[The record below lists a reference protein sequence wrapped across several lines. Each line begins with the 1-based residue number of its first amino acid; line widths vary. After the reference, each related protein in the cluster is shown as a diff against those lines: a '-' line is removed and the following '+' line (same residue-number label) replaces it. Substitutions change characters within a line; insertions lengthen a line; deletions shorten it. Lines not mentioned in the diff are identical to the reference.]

1 MNPRCRLTSRAPE
14 PQSLVASPFR
24 RNDGT
29 VHACNDQE
37 GELGAILKKVSHGL
51 WNLCAAGALLC
62 MAHAATAAT
71 VGPVTD
77 DLGVIRIAKGAP
89 IQIGAYWVLSGADT
103 ALGLDEKRGV
113 EIAFKELGGKTLGH
127 PLKLNAEDDGC
138 NAEGG
143 QTAATKLAANP
154 QTVIVLGPGCSSA
167 ATPGAPILWQQGIVN
182 ICTACT
188 APALTASTRKPEY
201 EGFART
207 VFSDSEQGK
216 ADATYAHNVAN
227 VQAVVTIHD
236 GSPYAQ
242 QLQQVFADNFKQL
255 GGKVLSQEAVAPSD
269 VDMHPLLTR
278 IASEKPDLIYFP
290 VFTAAAA
297 QILRQ
302 AKETPGLEKTRLMGG
317 GSLLS
322 ADFIE
327 AAGPSV
333 VGFIIGYPDLSPEAM
348 GKGYPKFVE
357 DYKKAYNEAPISGY
371 HANAYDGA
379 MLAIKAIE
387 KVAKSDKDG
396 NLYIGKKALRD
407 AVFAEKFEG
416 ISGPIACDKYG
427 ECSQFKPSILQ
438 FSSSDPKTFGIGQNP
453 KKIWP

>member
-1 MNPRCRLTSRAPE
+1 MRITWNEC
-14 PQSLVASPFR
+14 
-24 RNDGT
+24 G
-29 VHACNDQE
+29 
-37 GELGAILKKVSHGL
+37 LGLAKVLAAVGLFAI
-51 WNLCAAGALLC
+51 
-62 MAHAATAAT
+62 AHAASAAT

-77 DLGVIRIAKGAP
+77 PLGVIRIAKGAP

-113 EIAFKELGGKTLGH
+113 EIAFKDLGGKVLGH

-154 QTVIVLGPGCSSA
+154 QTVIVLGPACSSA

-188 APALTASTRKPEY
+188 APALTSADRKPEY
-201 EGFART
+201 DGFART

-216 ADATYAHNVAN
+216 ADANYVHNVMKAGS
-227 VQAVVTIHD
+227 VVTIHD

-242 QLQQVFADNFKQL
+242 QLQQVFADNFKKL
-255 GGKVLSQEAVAPSD
+255 GGKVLSQEAIAPTD
-269 VDMHPLLTR
+269 VDMHPVLTR

-297 QILRQ
+297 QIVRQ
-302 AKETPGLEKTRLMGG
+302 AKETPGLEKAKLMGG

-333 VGFIIGYPDLSPEAM
+333 VGFIIGYPDLSPDAM

-357 DYKKAYNEAPISGY
+357 EYKKAYNEAPISGY

-427 ECSQFKPSILQ
+427 ECSQFKPSVLQ
-438 FSSSDPKTFGIGQNP
+438 FTSSDPKTFGIGQNP

>member
-1 MNPRCRLTSRAPE
+1 L
-14 PQSLVASPFR
+14 
-24 RNDGT
+24 
-29 VHACNDQE
+29 
-37 GELGAILKKVSHGL
+37 
-51 WNLCAAGALLC
+51 GALLKWSAGIALLC
-62 MAHAATAAT
+62 VSQVATAAT

-113 EIAFKELGGKTLGH
+113 EIAFKDMGGKLLGP

-154 QTVIVLGPGCSSA
+154 QTVIVLGPACSSA
-167 ATPGAPILWQQGIVN
+167 ATPGAPILWQQGIVD

-188 APALTASTRKPEY
+188 APALTAPTRKKEY
-201 EGFART
+201 DGFART

-216 ADATYAHNVAN
+216 ADATYVHDVLK
-227 VQAVVTIHD
+227 VPSVVTIHD

-242 QLQQVFADNFKQL
+242 QLQQVMADNFKQL
-255 GGKVLSQEAVAPSD
+255 GGKVLSQEAIAPTD
-269 VDMHPLLTR
+269 VDMKPLLTR

-297 QILRQ
+297 QIVRQ
-302 AKETPGLEKTRLMGG
+302 ARSTPGLEKTKLMGG

-327 AAGPSV
+327 AAGPVV

-348 GKGYPKFVE
+348 GQNYPKFVE
-357 DYKKAYNEAPISGY
+357 EYRKAYNEAPISGY

-379 MLAIKAIE
+379 MLAMKAIE
-387 KVAKSDKDG
+387 KVAKTDNDG

-407 AVFAEKFEG
+407 AVFATKFDG
-416 ISGPIACDKYG
+416 ISGPIACDQYG
-427 ECSQFKPSILQ
+427 ECSQFKPSVLE
-438 FSSSDPKTFGIGQNP
+438 FTSSDPKTFGVGKNP

>member
-1 MNPRCRLTSRAPE
+1 L
-14 PQSLVASPFR
+14 
-24 RNDGT
+24 
-29 VHACNDQE
+29 
-37 GELGAILKKVSHGL
+37 
-51 WNLCAAGALLC
+51 GALLRLGAGAALLC
-62 MAHAATAAT
+62 LSQAATAAT

-113 EIAFKELGGKTLGH
+113 EIAFKDLGGKVLGH

-154 QTVIVLGPGCSSA
+154 QTVIVLGPACSSA
-167 ATPGAPILWQQGIVN
+167 ATPGAPILWQQGVVD

-188 APALTASTRKPEY
+188 APALTAPGRKPEY
-201 EGFART
+201 DGFART

-216 ADATYAHNVAN
+216 ADATYIHNSLKAES
-227 VQAVVTIHD
+227 VVTVHD

-242 QLQQVFADNFKQL
+242 QLQQVMADNFRQM
-255 GGKVLSQEAVAPSD
+255 GGKVLSQEAIAPTD
-269 VDMHPLLTR
+269 VDMKPLLTR

-297 QILRQ
+297 QIVRQ
-302 AKETPGLEKTRLMGG
+302 AKDTPGLEKTKLMGG

-327 AAGPSV
+327 AAGPAV

-348 GKGYPKFVE
+348 GKNYPKFVE
-357 DYKKAYNEAPISGY
+357 EYKKAYNEAPISGY

-379 MLAIKAIE
+379 MLAVKAIE
-387 KVAKSDKDG
+387 KVAKTDKDG

-407 AVFAEKFEG
+407 AVFDTKFDG
-416 ISGPIACDKYG
+416 ISGPIACDQYG
-427 ECSQFKPSILQ
+427 ECSQFKASVLE
-438 FSSSDPKTFGIGQNP
+438 FTSSDPKTFGVGKNP

>member
-1 MNPRCRLTSRAPE
+1 M
-14 PQSLVASPFR
+14 
-24 RNDGT
+24 
-29 VHACNDQE
+29 
-37 GELGAILKKVSHGL
+37 
-51 WNLCAAGALLC
+51 
-62 MAHAATAAT
+62 AAT

-77 DLGVIRIAKGAP
+77 DLGVVRIAKGAP

-113 EIAFKELGGKTLGH
+113 EIAFKDMGGKLLGH

-154 QTVIVLGPGCSSA
+154 QTVIVLGPACSSA
-167 ATPGAPILWQQGIVN
+167 ATPGAPILWQQGIVD

-188 APALTASTRKPEY
+188 APALTAPTRKKEY
-201 EGFART
+201 DGFART

-216 ADATYAHNVAN
+216 ADATYVHNILKA
-227 VQAVVTIHD
+227 ASVVTIHD

-242 QLQQVFADNFKQL
+242 QLQQVMADNFKQM
-255 GGKVLSQEAVAPSD
+255 GGKVLSQEAIAPTD
-269 VDMHPLLTR
+269 VDMKPLLTR

-297 QILRQ
+297 QIVRQ
-302 AKETPGLEKTRLMGG
+302 ARGTPGLEKTKLMGG

-327 AAGPSV
+327 AAGPAV

-348 GKGYPKFVE
+348 GQNYPKFVE
-357 DYKKAYNEAPISGY
+357 EYKKAYNEAPISGY

-379 MLAIKAIE
+379 MLAMKAIE
-387 KVAKSDKDG
+387 KVAKTDKDG
-396 NLYIGKKALRD
+396 NLYIGKNALRD
-407 AVFAEKFEG
+407 AVFATKFDG
-416 ISGPIACDKYG
+416 ISGPIACDQYG
-427 ECSQFKPSILQ
+427 ECSQFKPSVLE
-438 FSSSDPKTFGIGQNP
+438 FTSSDPKTFGVGKNP

>member
-1 MNPRCRLTSRAPE
+1 LRTTFNKYSLRLAKIFATVGLIAIAH
-14 PQSLVASPFR
+14 VAS
-24 RNDGT
+24 
-29 VHACNDQE
+29 
-37 GELGAILKKVSHGL
+37 
-51 WNLCAAGALLC
+51 
-62 MAHAATAAT
+62 AAT

-77 DLGVIRIAKGAP
+77 PMGVIRIPKGAP

-103 ALGLDEKRGV
+103 ALGQDEKRGV
-113 EIAFKELGGKTLGH
+113 EIAFKDVGGKLLNH

-154 QTVIVLGPGCSSA
+154 QTVIVLGPACSSA
-167 ATPGAPILWQQGIVN
+167 ATPGAPILWQQGIVD

-188 APALTASTRKPEY
+188 APALTSADRKPEY
-201 EGFART
+201 DGFART

-216 ADATYAHNVAN
+216 ADATYVYNVAKA
-227 VQAVVTIHD
+227 QSVVTIHD

-242 QLQQVFADNFKQL
+242 QLQQVMADNFKKL
-255 GGKVLSQEAVAPSD
+255 GGKVLSQEAIAPTD
-269 VDMHPLLTR
+269 VDMHPVLTR

-302 AKETPGLEKTRLMGG
+302 AKETPGLEKTKLMGG

-327 AAGPSV
+327 AAGPSI
-333 VGFIIGYPDLSPEAM
+333 VGFIIGYPDLSPDAM
-348 GKGYPKFVE
+348 GKGYPKFV
-357 DYKKAYNEAPISGY
+357 DQYKKDYGEAPISGY

-387 KVAKSDKDG
+387 KVAKTDSAG

-407 AVFAEKFEG
+407 AVFAIKFEG

-427 ECSQFKPSILQ
+427 ECSQFKPSVLE
-438 FSSSDPKTFGIGQNP
+438 FNSADPKTFGVGTNP

>member
-1 MNPRCRLTSRAPE
+1 MYRRLSG
-14 PQSLVASPFR
+14 LM
-24 RNDGT
+24 
-29 VHACNDQE
+29 
-37 GELGAILKKVSHGL
+37 IL
-51 WNLCAAGALLC
+51 A
-62 MAHAATAAT
+62 AATLLSMAYTASAAT

-89 IQIGAYWVLSGADT
+89 VQIGAYWVLSGADT

-113 EIAFKELGGKTLGH
+113 EIAFKDVGGKVLGH

-154 QTVIVLGPGCSSA
+154 QTAIVLGPACSSA
-167 ATPGAPILWQQGIVN
+167 ATPGAPILWQQGVVD

-188 APALTASTRKPEY
+188 APALTAPTRKPEY
-201 EGFART
+201 AGFART

-216 ADATYAHNVAN
+216 ADATYVHNVLKA
-227 VQAVVTIHD
+227 QSVVTVHD

-242 QLQQVFADNFKQL
+242 QLQQVMADNFKQL
-255 GGKVLSQEAVAPSD
+255 GGKVLSQEAIAPTD

-302 AKETPGLEKTRLMGG
+302 AKETPGLEHTKLMGG

-348 GKGYPKFVE
+348 GKNYPKFVE
-357 DYKKAYNEAPISGY
+357 QYKKDYGEAPISGY

-387 KVAKSDKDG
+387 KVGKTDNDG
-396 NLYIGKKALRD
+396 NLYIGRKALRD
-407 AVFAEKFEG
+407 AVFDIKFEG
-416 ISGPIACDKYG
+416 ISGPIACDPYG
-427 ECSQFKPSILQ
+427 ECSQFKPSVLE
-438 FSSSDPKTFGIGQNP
+438 FTSADPKTFGIGKNP

>member
-1 MNPRCRLTSRAPE
+1 MRITRNNCGSALANVLAAVGL
-14 PQSLVASPFR
+14 LV
-24 RNDGT
+24 
-29 VHACNDQE
+29 
-37 GELGAILKKVSHGL
+37 I
-51 WNLCAAGALLC
+51 
-62 MAHAATAAT
+62 AHAASAAT

-77 DLGVIRIAKGAP
+77 PLGVIRIAKGAP

-113 EIAFKELGGKTLGH
+113 EIAFKELGGKVLGH

-154 QTVIVLGPGCSSA
+154 QTVIVLGPACSSA

-188 APALTASTRKPEY
+188 APALTAADRKPEY
-201 EGFART
+201 DGFART

-216 ADATYAHNVAN
+216 ADANYVHNVMKAGS
-227 VQAVVTIHD
+227 AVTIHD

-242 QLQQVFADNFKQL
+242 QLQQVFADNFKKL
-255 GGKVLSQEAVAPSD
+255 GGKVLSQEAIAPTD
-269 VDMHPLLTR
+269 VDMHPVLTR

-297 QILRQ
+297 QIVRQ
-302 AKETPGLEKTRLMGG
+302 AKETPGLEKTKLMGG

-357 DYKKAYNEAPISGY
+357 EYKKAYNEAPISGY

-387 KVAKSDKDG
+387 KVAKTDKDG

-407 AVFAEKFEG
+407 AVFDVKFEG
-416 ISGPIACDKYG
+416 ISGPIACDPHG
-427 ECSQFKPSILQ
+427 ECSQFKPSVLQ
-438 FSSSDPKTFGIGQNP
+438 FTSSDPKTFGIGQNP

>member
-1 MNPRCRLTSRAPE
+1 MST
-14 PQSLVASPFR
+14 
-24 RNDGT
+24 
-29 VHACNDQE
+29 
-37 GELGAILKKVSHGL
+37 ILKVFSRGL
-51 WNLCAAGALLC
+51 TKLLAAAALSIV
-62 MAHAATAAT
+62 AQAATAAT

-113 EIAFKELGGKTLGH
+113 EIAFKELGGSVLGH
-127 PLKLNAEDDGC
+127 PLKLNAEDDSC

-154 QTVIVLGPGCSSA
+154 QTVIVLGPACSSA
-167 ATPGAPILWQQGIVN
+167 ATPGAPILWQQGIAN

-201 EGFART
+201 AGFART

-216 ADATYAHNVAN
+216 ADATYVHDVAKA
-227 VQAVVTIHD
+227 QSVVTVHD

-255 GGKVLSQEAVAPSD
+255 GGKVLSQEAIAPSD

-302 AKETPGLEKTRLMGG
+302 AKETPGLEKTALMGG

-333 VGFIIGYPDLSPEAM
+333 VGFRIGYPDLSPDAM
-348 GKGYPKFVE
+348 GKNYPKFVE
-357 DYKKAYNEAPISGY
+357 EYKKAYGEAPISGY

-387 KVAKSDKDG
+387 QVAKTDDAG
-396 NLYIGKKALRD
+396 NTYIGKKALRD
-407 AVFAEKFEG
+407 AVFSIKFDG
-416 ISGPIACDKYG
+416 ISGPIACDAYG
-427 ECSQFKPSILQ
+427 ECSQFKPSVLE
-438 FSSSDPKTFGIGQNP
+438 FTSSDPKTFGVGKNP

>member
-1 MNPRCRLTSRAPE
+1 MYRKLSGPM
-14 PQSLVASPFR
+14 
-24 RNDGT
+24 
-29 VHACNDQE
+29 
-37 GELGAILKKVSHGL
+37 IL
-51 WNLCAAGALLC
+51 A
-62 MAHAATAAT
+62 AATLLSIAYTASAAT

-89 IQIGAYWVLSGADT
+89 VQIGAYWVLSGADT

-113 EIAFKELGGKTLGH
+113 EIAFKDVGGKVLGH

-154 QTVIVLGPGCSSA
+154 QTAIVLGPACSSA
-167 ATPGAPILWQQGIVN
+167 ATPGAPILWQQGVVD

-188 APALTASTRKPEY
+188 APALTAPARKPEY
-201 EGFART
+201 AGFART

-216 ADATYAHNVAN
+216 ADATYVHNVLKA
-227 VQAVVTIHD
+227 QSVVTIHD

-242 QLQQVFADNFKQL
+242 QLQQVMADNFKQL
-255 GGKVLSQEAVAPSD
+255 GGKVLSQEAIAPTD

-302 AKETPGLEKTRLMGG
+302 AKETPGLENTKLMGG

-333 VGFIIGYPDLSPEAM
+333 VGFIIGYPDVSPDAM
-348 GKGYPKFVE
+348 GKNYPKFVE
-357 DYKKAYNEAPISGY
+357 QYKKDYGEAPISGY

-387 KVAKSDKDG
+387 KVGKTDKDG
-396 NLYIGKKALRD
+396 NLYIGRKALRD
-407 AVFAEKFEG
+407 AVFDIKFEG
-416 ISGPIACDKYG
+416 ISGPIACDPYG
-427 ECSQFKPSILQ
+427 ECSQFKPSVLE
-438 FSSSDPKTFGIGQNP
+438 FTSADPKTFGIGKNP

>member
-1 MNPRCRLTSRAPE
+1 M
-14 PQSLVASPFR
+14 
-24 RNDGT
+24 
-29 VHACNDQE
+29 
-37 GELGAILKKVSHGL
+37 
-51 WNLCAAGALLC
+51 GALLKWSASVALLC
-62 MAHAATAAT
+62 VSQAAMATT

-113 EIAFKELGGKTLGH
+113 EIAFKDAGGKLLGH

-154 QTVIVLGPGCSSA
+154 QTVIVLGPACSSA
-167 ATPGAPILWQQGIVN
+167 ATPGAPILWQQGIVD

-188 APALTASTRKPEY
+188 APALTAPTRKKEY
-201 EGFART
+201 DGFART

-216 ADATYAHNVAN
+216 ADAMYIHNVLKAPS
-227 VQAVVTIHD
+227 VVTIHD

-242 QLQQVFADNFKQL
+242 QLQQVMADNFKQM
-255 GGKVLSQEAVAPSD
+255 GGKVLSQEAIAPTD
-269 VDMHPLLTR
+269 VDMKPLLTR

-297 QILRQ
+297 QIVRQ
-302 AKETPGLEKTRLMGG
+302 AKDTPGLEKTKLMGG

-327 AAGPSV
+327 AAGPAV
-333 VGFIIGYPDLSPEAM
+333 VAFIIGYPDLSPEAM
-348 GKGYPKFVE
+348 GQNYPKFIE
-357 DYKKAYNEAPISGY
+357 EYKKAYNEAPISGY

-379 MLAIKAIE
+379 MLAMKAIE
-387 KVAKSDKDG
+387 KVAKTDKDG

-407 AVFAEKFEG
+407 AVFASKFDG
-416 ISGPIACDKYG
+416 ISGPIACDQYG
-427 ECSQFKPSILQ
+427 ECSQFKPSVLE
-438 FSSSDPKTFGIGQNP
+438 FTSSDPKTFGIGKNP